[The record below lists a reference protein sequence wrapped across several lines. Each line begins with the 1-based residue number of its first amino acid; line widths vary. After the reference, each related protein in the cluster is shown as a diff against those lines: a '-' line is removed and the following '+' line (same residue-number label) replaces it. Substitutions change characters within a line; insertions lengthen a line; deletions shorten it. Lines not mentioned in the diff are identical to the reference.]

1 MFHFFFLVVLET
13 PSVLPVSA
21 QALKGQLETGIEVSL
36 LPDLMKHCYCL
47 GSKLKH
53 LTKGLICLTELTLEN
68 GLSSESEKNKEN
80 KIRPFQF
87 FVTKTGV
94 MQTQGI

>member
-1 MFHFFFLVVLET
+1 MVLET
-13 PSVLPVSA
+13 PLVLSVSA
-21 QALKGQLETGIEVSL
+21 QALKGQPETGIEVSL

-47 GSKLKH
+47 DSKLKH